1 MSASRTRE
9 QGSKFRIAQV
19 IGLVYHYLLLNFSY
33 YWQTNDSRIVLETSS
48 LWLIFIEG
56 CCNPY
61 VFKLNHRQKEEEIYT
76 WPSTNANTLHHL
88 GKIRKGERRG
98 VGEHI

>member
-1 MSASRTRE
+1 MYD
-9 QGSKFRIAQV
+9 FRLI
-19 IGLVYHYLLLNFSY
+19 IGLEYHYYLCNFLRH
-33 YWQTNDSRIVLETSS
+33 WEANDYQIILETSS

-61 VFKLNHRQKEEEIYT
+61 VFKLNHRQKEEEIYP
-76 WPSTNANTLHHL
+76 WPSTNANTLHHF